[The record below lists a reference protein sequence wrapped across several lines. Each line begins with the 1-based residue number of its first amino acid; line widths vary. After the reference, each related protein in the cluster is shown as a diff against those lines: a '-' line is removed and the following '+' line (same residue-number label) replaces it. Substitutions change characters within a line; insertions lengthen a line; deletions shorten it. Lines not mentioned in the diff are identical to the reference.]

1 MDMLNVII
9 GAAAGFVGGY
19 VVKGQTSKAESVSS
33 SGVSYASLYNEAQ
46 SDINTLKSDLRSR
59 DAEIDELKQQIKSQ
73 TKKLRD
79 YEERIDDKADD
90 LDDLKKMIE
99 TLRRKNEELND
110 KVSDYQSL
118 YTAAQQEIER
128 LKANYGND

>member
-1 MDMLNVII
+1 MMNLII

-19 VVKGQTSKAESVSS
+19 VVKGQTSKTESTSS
-33 SGVSYASLYNEAQ
+33 SGVSYATLYNDAQ
-46 SDINTLKSDLRSR
+46 SDINRLKADLRSR
-59 DAEIDELKQQIKSQ
+59 DTEIDELKQQIKSQ
-73 TKKLRD
+73 TRKLRD
-79 YEERIDDKADD
+79 YEDKIDDRTDD
-90 LDDLKKMIE
+90 LDDLKKTID

-128 LKANYGND
+128 LKG

>member
-1 MDMLNVII
+1 MRFDMDMLNLII

-19 VVKGQTSKAESVSS
+19 VVKDQTSKAESKSS
-33 SGVSYASLYNEAQ
+33 SGVSYATLYNEAQ
-46 SDINTLKSDLRSR
+46 SDINRLKADLRSR
-59 DAEIDELKQQIKSQ
+59 DTEIDELKQQLKNQ
-73 TKKLRD
+73 TRKLRD
-79 YEERIDDKADD
+79 YEDKIDDKADD

-99 TLRRKNEELND
+99 TLRRKNEELSD

-128 LKANYGND
+128 LKG